1 MNDLP
6 LPEAP
11 RFRGLDGVVA
21 TRTMLS
27 HVDGEGGELIL
38 RGHRLEDIAGKR
50 GWEWITAELWRGL
63 VPGDADEAALRR
75 AVGKARVAAFVAV
88 GPLLAEAAAQTPIDA
103 LRLLLASVPDAPG
116 VGLEA
121 RLAATLNVGLA
132 AVLRLQMGEQPIAPD
147 PSLSQASDFLR
158 MLHGRVPSPGEARA
172 LDTYLLTA
180 AEHGLN
186 ASTFTARVVASTH
199 AGTASA
205 ATAALCALKG
215 PLHGG
220 APGPVLDMID
230 AIGTPEAAEAWL
242 EQAVRDGTR
251 LMGFGHKLYRSR
263 DPRAEVV
270 RQAVTMLTPDAGRLR
285 FAEAVEK
292 AALAVLRRHKP
303 DRPLP
308 TNLEFYTALLLEAL
322 GIPRGA
328 FTGVFAIGR
337 IAGWVA
343 HAHEQ
348 VRDGRLIRPLSEYV
362 GPGNR

>member
-1 MNDLP
+1 MDHLTATP
-6 LPEAP
+6 
-11 RFRGLDGVVA
+11 FRGLDGVVA
-21 TRTMLS
+21 TRTTLS
-27 HVDGEGGELIL
+27 HVDGEGGRLIL
-38 RGHRLEDIAGKR
+38 RGHRLEDIAGR
-50 GWEWITAELWRGL
+50 HGWEWIAAELWRDLLAPGL
-63 VPGDADEAALRR
+63 TEASLR
-75 AVGKARVAAFVAV
+75 AEIGPARVAAFAAIA
-88 GPLLAEAAAQTPIDA
+88 PLLDQAARLAPLEA
-103 LRLLLASVPDAPG
+103 LRLLLASVPDAPEA
-116 VGLEA
+116 GLAA
-121 RLAATLNVGLA
+121 RLAATLCVGLA
-132 AVLRLQMGEQPIAPD
+132 AVLRRQDGAEPVPPD
-147 PSLSQASDFLR
+147 PALAQAADFLR
-158 MLHGRVPSPGEARA
+158 MLHARPPAPAEVRA
-172 LDTYLLTA
+172 LDTYLLVA

-230 AIGTPEAAEAWL
+230 AIGTPENAEAWL
-242 EQAVRDGTR
+242 TRAVSGGER

-270 RQAVTMLTPDAGRLR
+270 KAAVAELSPDTGRLR
-285 FAEAVEK
+285 FAEAVEQ
-292 AALAVLRRHKP
+292 AALEVLRRHKP
-303 DRPLP
+303 DRKLP

-322 GIPRGA
+322 GIPRAA

-343 HAHEQ
+343 HATEQ

-362 GPGNR
+362 GP